1 VAAGSQGEPA
11 HLLLRQVQVPQ
22 ADAHL
27 PEEDVLP
34 EAFLAQHAQ
43 AQLPLLQVSPG
54 DAVIDQLRGRTGQTL
69 SHGPPPDPPSASPT
83 PRTISL

>member
-1 VAAGSQGEPA
+1 MATGAQGEPA

-43 AQLPLLQVSPG
+43 AQLPLLQVPPG
-54 DAVIDQLRGRTGQTL
+54 DPIVDQLRGRMG
-69 SHGPPPDPPSASPT
+69 SDPHPRPPGPPSAIT
-83 PRTISL
+83 IPRTISL